1 MKSFRICQWIFVH
14 ISLISIL
21 ACATSQPPSQTPQPS
36 APPKMTTASVLENL
50 TVSEEGG
57 YTRIRLE
64 GSEPIT
70 PPVYQLLT
78 DPSRLVIDLPSFD
91 LKKVREPIK
100 IDNGTIGEVWVTQF
114 DDKGRVEVYL
124 TQPANYNISRE
135 DRFLNIDIEK
145 GKKPADVKEVKQ
157 VKEVK
162 EEKAEKTPVQEKETE
177 MTPVEVK
184 TEAPPSAT
192 PKEVPS
198 SPESVGKEAKAKEI
212 TEITLEKKD
221 DSVRFRI
228 LADGK
233 LGNYNSFKLDS
244 PPRLVID
251 IWNVNSPSLK
261 KRIKLP
267 NPYIK
272 EIRVGQYNDKLRL
285 VFDGSKSEWP
295 PYQIDRSED
304 QLLLSLGNTVQPPVP
319 QIALQEKAGKGEH
332 AVETRAGET
341 PTPAD
346 KKVPGPGGAGK
357 TGSSTLLGIDFKLMD
372 NKSRVVVTA
381 SEEPQLESS
390 LISNRTLTVDLK
402 NMNVPKHLRRGL
414 DTSEFKSAVQSVELK
429 NMKRGKSNDVRILV
443 KLKEEVPYETMR
455 EGKLFFIDIENPR
468 VPEVKEAPAPV
479 VAKVETLPKEAPK
492 EEVKKEDPKKEEAR
506 IEEVKKEEAKKEPE
520 KPVAEPTK
528 AIQETQVLTAK
539 PMAQAPVDRR
549 VEEKKAGA
557 EEGPQGKAYSGRK
570 ISLDFKDADIKNILR
585 LIAEVSNLNII
596 AGDDVTGRVTM
607 RLVDVPW
614 DQALDVIL
622 SARNL
627 GMTRMDNVIRV
638 APVDTL
644 KREMQSELE
653 AKRSK
658 ERLEDL
664 VTEVIPVNYVTA
676 KEITAQIKSIL
687 SDRGDV
693 RVIEQTNSLLLKDIP
708 KGIERVKM
716 VLRQIDAKTQQV
728 IIEARIVEANMKF
741 QQELGVSW
749 GLQVQAGK
757 PTSTQGTV
765 QGGTQPGN
773 KVVDLPALPATGTAG
788 IIDFLFTSVHALRQL
803 DIQISAHEA
812 DNNVRIISSPKIAT
826 LHNKEASIEQ
836 GLRIPYL
843 KLTTEGTVTTD
854 FIEANLKLTVVP
866 HITSDG
872 HVKMHLK
879 VRKDAPDPIITVQGV
894 PSIDKKEAITEVLV
908 PDNGM
913 VVIGGIYTIQKT
925 NNLEGVPLFSKMPLL
940 GWLFKRSTKEDDR
953 KDLLIFISPRI
964 VKEVL

>member
-21 ACATSQPPSQTPQPS
+21 ACATNQPVLQTPPSS
-36 APPKMTTASVLENL
+36 APPKVASASVLKNL
-50 TVSEEGG
+50 TYSEEGG

-64 GSEPIT
+64 GSEPVT

-78 DPSRLVIDLPSFD
+78 DPSRLVIDLPNFD

-114 DDKGRVEVYL
+114 DDKGRIEVYL
-124 TQPANYNISRE
+124 TRPANYNISRE
-135 DRFLNIDIEK
+135 DRVLNIDIEQV
-145 GKKPADVKEVKQ
+145 KKPT
-157 VKEVK
+157 EVK
-162 EEKAEKTPVQEKETE
+162 EEKTEKTPVQEKESE
-177 MTPVEVK
+177 VTPVEVK
-184 TEAPPSAT
+184 TEAPPSPT
-192 PKEVPS
+192 RTEVPS
-198 SPESVGKEAKAKEI
+198 PPESAAKEAKAKEI
-212 TEITLEKKD
+212 TDITLEKKD
-221 DSVRFRI
+221 DTIRFHI

-233 LGNYNSFKLDS
+233 LGNYDSFKLDS

-251 IWNVNSPSLK
+251 IWDVNSKSLK

-285 VFDGSKSEWP
+285 VFDGSRSQWP
-295 PYQIDRSED
+295 SYQIDRSED
-304 QLLLSLGNTVQPPVP
+304 QLVLSVGNVLQPSGP
-319 QIALQEKAGKGEH
+319 QIALQEKSGKSEGS
-332 AVETRAGET
+332 AETKGAET
-341 PTPAD
+341 AKPEE
-346 KKVPGPGGAGK
+346 KRVPGPGGSAK
-357 TGSSTLLGIDFKLMD
+357 TGRSTLLGIDFKVIN

-381 SEEPQLESS
+381 SEEPQVGSS
-390 LISNRTLTVDLK
+390 LISNRILTVDLK
-402 NMNVPKHLRRGL
+402 NMNVPKYLQRGL
-414 DTSEFKSAVQSVELK
+414 DTSEFKSAVQSIELK
-429 NMKRGKSNDVRILV
+429 NVKRGKSNDVRVLV
-443 KLKEEVPYETMR
+443 KLKEEVPYETTR
-455 EGKLFFIDIENPR
+455 EGKLLFIDIENPM
-468 VPEVKEAPAPV
+468 VPEVKEVPAPV
-479 VAKVETLPKEAPK
+479 VAREETLPKEAAK
-492 EEVKKEDPKKEEAR
+492 EEVKKEEPKKEAVR
-506 IEEVKKEEAKKEPE
+506 NEEVKKEEVKKEAE
-520 KPVAEPTK
+520 KPPTETK
-528 AIQETQVLTAK
+528 KPIQETPGLTARTET
-539 PMAQAPVDRR
+539 QGPVEKR
-549 VEEKKAGA
+549 VEEKTTGGQEA
-557 EEGPQGKAYSGRK
+557 PQGKVYKGPK

-585 LIAEVSNLNII
+585 LIAEVSNFNII
-596 AGDDVTGRVTM
+596 AGDDVTGRITM

-614 DQALDVIL
+614 EQALDVIL
-622 SARNL
+622 SAKNL
-627 GMTRMDNVIRV
+627 GKTEIGNVIRI
-638 APVDTL
+638 APIETL
-644 KREMQSELE
+644 KREEQSTLE

-664 VTEVIPVNYVTA
+664 TTEVIPLNYVTA
-676 KEITAQIKSIL
+676 KEITAQVKSIL

-716 VLRQIDAKTQQV
+716 VLRQVDAKTQQV
-728 IIEARIVEANMKF
+728 IIEARIVEANLKF

-757 PTSTQGTV
+757 ATSSQGTI
-765 QGGTQPGN
+765 QGGITPGN

-812 DNNVRIISSPKIAT
+812 DNTVRIISSPKIAT

-854 FIEANLKLTVVP
+854 FIEANLKLTVTP

-872 HVKMHLK
+872 HVKMLLK

-925 NNLEGVPLFSKMPLL
+925 NNLEGVPLFSRIPLL

-964 VKEVL
+964 VKDSL